1 LRCFNC
7 GAFALLDFCYTCSLE
22 LSELS
27 LNVRELEIS
36 KKSSKRL
43 LGMPD
48 FQNEAFLK
56 PNSVLNDEIFK
67 FNDFQSDKLKVY
79 SFYKYSDIKHLL
91 LSKHKFY
98 GYFIYHF
105 LARLSFARFKEFFAP
120 NIKISAL
127 PLDDKVENQLYSH
140 SAILAKYLKS
150 KSIKPIFNSLK
161 AQNHIK
167 YSGQSLN
174 FRMKNKR
181 KFKLL
186 KAIKEPVILVDDI
199 ITTGSSLLEARQV
212 LKKHKINV
220 LFALVLADARE

>member
-1 LRCFNC
+1 MRCFNC

-43 LGMPD
+43 LGMP
-48 FQNEAFLK
+48 
-56 PNSVLNDEIFK
+56 
-67 FNDFQSDKLKVY
+67 DFQSDKLKVY

-150 KSIKPIFNSLK
+150 KSIKPIFNALK